1 MIHNGTLL
9 RFPNGLVK
17 AVTLSYDDGICEDE
31 RLIQIMK
38 QNRLKG
44 TFNICSSQYVAEG
57 FVYPSDVKWGRR
69 MTEAKATALYSQ
81 DGIEP
86 ALHGYTHPVLSSM
99 PAAQVTYDV
108 IRDREHLEAQ
118 FGHIVRG
125 MAYPFGAYNDTVLD
139 CLRSCGIAYCRTTN
153 STHRFDLPANWLAWH
168 PTCHHADPEL
178 FALTQKFLAEV
189 RPNWLSARV
198 FYLWGHA
205 YEFEQH
211 GNWEI
216 IERFAVEMGN
226 RDDIWYA
233 TNIEI
238 FEYVEAFRQLVFSL
252 DETLVTNP
260 TSAKLWFCLREK
272 LYTVN
277 PGETIKLD

>member
-1 MIHNGTLL
+1 MNHNGTLL
-9 RFPNGLVK
+9 RFPDGLAK
-17 AVTLSYDDGICEDE
+17 AVTLSYDDGVSEDV
-31 RLIQIMK
+31 RLIDIMK

-44 TFNICSSQYVAEG
+44 TFNVNTAY
-57 FVYPSDVKWGRR
+57 YPSPDFAYPSEVQWGRR
-69 MTEAKATALYSQ
+69 LTEACATSLYSQ

-86 ALHGYTHPVLSSM
+86 AIHGHTHPVFSSM
-99 PAAQVTYDV
+99 PPAQVTYDV
-108 IRDREHLEAQ
+108 IRDRERLEAQ

-125 MAYPFGAYNDTVLD
+125 MAYPFGDYNDSVLD
-139 CLRSCGIAYCRTTN
+139 CLRSCGIAYCRTTKA
-153 STHRFDLPANWLAWH
+153 THRFDLPADWLCWH
-168 PTCHHADPEL
+168 PTCHHGDPQLFEL
-178 FALTQKFLAEV
+178 TKKFLAEV
-189 RPNWLSARV
+189 RPNWLSVRV

-211 GNWEI
+211 GNWDI
-216 IERFAVEMGN
+216 IERFAAEMGN

-252 DETLVTNP
+252 DETIVTNP
-260 TSAKLWFCLREK
+260 TSQKLWFCLREK

-277 PGETIKLD
+277 PGETLKLN